1 MNVGV
6 GAKKLFR
13 RNAEA
18 TMGTGQFGMTMAQDG
33 RDTGIGATK
42 TTPFVHY
49 RDEPP
54 RVSQQTLNSSIG
66 CSGIG
71 LHSGRPLGMRLHP
84 AAPGAGIRMRRT
96 DLPNM
101 PEIPATW
108 AYACETPLCTTL
120 ADGEVRVATVEHLMA
135 ALAAMGIDNALVEID
150 GPELPI
156 MDGSAAPFI
165 FLVECAGIVEQ
176 DAPRRAI
183 RIERPIHVADE
194 TRSASL
200 LPAERGLVLDVEIE
214 FDSPL
219 VGRQQRIDTLEHAA
233 FKRDLARARTF
244 GFLSDVDRLRA
255 AGLALGGSLDN
266 AVVIDQDRVL
276 NDGGLRYADELVR
289 HKMLDSIGDLY
300 LAGAPMIGR
309 FCGKRT
315 GHALNLRLL
324 TALFEDDTAWSWTTP
339 SLADLTAPKGDGAIP
354 MNLAVA
360 QRA

>member
-1 MNVGV
+1 M
-6 GAKKLFR
+6 
-13 RNAEA
+13 
-18 TMGTGQFGMTMAQDG
+18 GQFGMTMAQHG
-33 RDTGIGATK
+33 RGSSCGAS
-42 TTPFVHY
+42 
-49 RDEPP
+49 EPP
-54 RVSQQTLNSSIG
+54 LFARHQDTPTPVKQQTLSSSVG

-71 LHSGRPLGMRLHP
+71 LHSGRPVGMRLNP
-84 AAPGAGIRMRRT
+84 AAAGAGIRMRRT
-96 DLPNM
+96 DLPNA
-101 PEIPATW
+101 PEVPATW

-120 ADGEVRVATVEHLMA
+120 ADGEVRIATVEHLMA
-135 ALAAMGIDNALVEID
+135 ALAAMGIDNVTVEID

-176 DAPRRAI
+176 DAVRRAI
-183 RIERPIHVADE
+183 RIDRPIQVADE

-200 LPAERGLVLDVEIE
+200 TPAERGLVLDIEIE
-214 FDSPL
+214 FGSPL
-219 VGRQQRIDTLEHAA
+219 VGRQHRVDTLEQAA

-276 NDGGLRYADELVR
+276 NEGGLRYADELVR
-289 HKMLDSIGDLY
+289 HKMLDSVGDLY
-300 LAGAPMIGR
+300 LAGAPVIGR

-324 TALFEDDTAWSWTTP
+324 NALFEDDAAWSWTTP
-339 SLADLTAPKGDGAIP
+339 SRADLTPAKGDGAIP